1 MFDAKTS
8 YYRRDFSVPQRR
20 VRICVSDN
28 DNTKVMLSLLRI
40 IEADREDMEILM
52 ATAGSSMY
60 RSIRD
65 AQVAVSVRNELR
77 AMNLLLATCEHY
89 LSLYPT
95 TYEQDCDRLLYGDVA
110 PFSNERH
117 ALIQI
122 KGEKEVLLFF
132 RDWAEVAMQLLREN
146 DLGQFEALLENVRT
160 TKDQLVFQYC
170 RGTIG
175 RLHQDDLRRQMD
187 QRRRTMDLSRPT
199 IV

>member
-1 MFDAKTS
+1 M
-8 YYRRDFSVPQRR
+8 
-20 VRICVSDN
+20 RICVSDN
-28 DNTKVMLSLLRI
+28 ENTKLLLALLRV
-40 IEADREDMEILM
+40 IEADRDDLELLM

-65 AQVAVSVRNELR
+65 AQVAVSLRNELR
-77 AMNLLLATCEHY
+77 AMSLLLSTCEDY
-89 LSLYPT
+89 LSRYPT
-95 TYEQDCDRLLYGDVA
+95 SYESDCDRLLYGNVA

-132 RDWAEVAMQLLREN
+132 RDWAAVALQLLREN
-146 DLGQFEALLENVRT
+146 DPSQFEALLESVRAS
-160 TKDQLVFQYC
+160 KDPIVYQYC

-175 RLHQDDLRRQMD
+175 RLHQDDLRRQME
-187 QRRRTMDLSRPT
+187 QRRRNMDLSRPT